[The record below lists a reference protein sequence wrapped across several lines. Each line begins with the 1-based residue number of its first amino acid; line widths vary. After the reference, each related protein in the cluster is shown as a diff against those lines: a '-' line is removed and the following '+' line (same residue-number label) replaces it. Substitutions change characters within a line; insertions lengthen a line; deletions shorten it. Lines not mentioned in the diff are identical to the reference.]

1 MCGMTQHPSDD
12 QPPPLPRPDGTGGG
26 LPEVIPPYQPPAQL
40 PGYQPAAGT
49 GHGGLARQPQDRIDT
64 YFGQVDRIGRFPLAR
79 ETRINAGMS
88 TVRLDL
94 REVIVPGETVEL
106 RLAVWMSNVRVVV
119 PPGTEVALQVNAS
132 MGDARLEVDAKAQ
145 GTPPTGTRVV
155 ISGWSTM
162 SDVRVRAFALGT
174 KPRAGWRWT
183 RPR

>member
-1 MCGMTQHPSDD
+1 MTQHPQDD
-12 QPPPLPRPDGTGGG
+12 QPPPIPRPGGAGGG
-26 LPEVIPPYQPPAQL
+26 IPEVIPPYQPPH
-40 PGYQPAAGT
+40 PASTGAGQ
-49 GHGGLARQPQDRIDT
+49 GGVVRQPQDRIDT

-94 REVIVPGETVEL
+94 REVIVPGETIEV
-106 RLAVWMSNVRVVV
+106 RLGVWMSNVRLVV

-145 GTPPTGTRVV
+145 GAPPTGTRVV
-155 ISGWSTM
+155 ITGWATM
-162 SDVRVRAFALGT
+162 SDIRVRAFALGT

-183 RPR
+183 RPK

>member
-1 MCGMTQHPSDD
+1 MTQHPQDD
-12 QPPPLPRPDGTGGG
+12 RPPPLPAQDGAG
-26 LPEVIPPYQPPAQL
+26 LGIPEVIPPYRPPAYP
-40 PGYQPAAGT
+40 PGHQPAAPGQ
-49 GHGGLARQPQDRIDT
+49 GGVVREPQDRIDT

-94 REVIVPGETVEL
+94 REVIVPGETIEL
-106 RLAVWMSNVRVVV
+106 RLAVWMSTVRLVV
-119 PPGTEVALQVNAS
+119 PPGSEVALQVNAS
-132 MGDARLEVDAKAQ
+132 LGDARLEVDAKSQ
-145 GTPPTGTRVV
+145 GAPPTGTRVV

-183 RPR
+183 RPK

>member
-1 MCGMTQHPSDD
+1 MTQHPQDD
-12 QPPPLPRPDGTGGG
+12 QPPPLPRLDGIGGG
-26 LPEVIPPYQPPAQL
+26 MPEVIPSYQPPAV
-40 PGYQPAAGT
+40 AGQ
-49 GHGGLARQPQDRIDT
+49 GGVVRQPQDRIDT

-106 RLAVWMSNVRVVV
+106 RLAVWMSNIRLAV

-145 GTPPTGTRVV
+145 GTAPNGTRVV

-162 SDVRVRAFALGT
+162 SDIRVRAFALGT
-174 KPRAGWRWT
+174 KPRSGWRWT
-183 RPR
+183 RPK

>member
-1 MCGMTQHPSDD
+1 MTQRPQDD
-12 QPPPLPRPDGTGGG
+12 QPPPLPRQGGVDGGI
-26 LPEVIPPYQPPAQL
+26 PEVFPPYQPPST
-40 PGYQPAAGT
+40 AGA
-49 GHGGLARQPQDRIDT
+49 GGVVRQPQDRIDT

-94 REVIVPGETVEL
+94 REVIVPGETIEI
-106 RLAVWMSNVRVVV
+106 RLGAWMSNVRLVV

-162 SDVRVRAFALGT
+162 SDIRVRAFALGT
-174 KPRAGWRWT
+174 KPRSGWRWT
-183 RPR
+183 RPK